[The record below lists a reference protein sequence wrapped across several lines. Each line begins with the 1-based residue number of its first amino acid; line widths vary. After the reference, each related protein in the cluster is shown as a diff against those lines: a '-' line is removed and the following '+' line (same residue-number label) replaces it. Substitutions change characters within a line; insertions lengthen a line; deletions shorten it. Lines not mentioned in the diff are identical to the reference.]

1 MKRSAVLMLGLSL
14 AATANAAT
22 TAQSDLERAY
32 IDSAFAAVDSDKNQ
46 VITRKEFDAFM
57 TARIAKQRIE
67 FDKGFAAADVNGDG
81 GIDRNEAKIHEAL
94 VEHFDKLDTDK
105 DGKLSRREMTAALLA
120 AMQQGNVATGG

>member
-1 MKRSAVLMLGLSL
+1 MERSALLLLGLSL
-14 AATANAAT
+14 AANAGAAS
-22 TAQSDLERAY
+22 TAQPDLERAY

-57 TARIAKQRIE
+57 TARINKQRVE

-81 GIDRNEAKIHEAL
+81 AIDRNEAKIHEAL